1 MVLFAQALE
10 ILDLAPLAEP
20 LVLFPQYQE
29 VQGVQEDH
37 VSRDVPEVLV
47 GRYFQRHQGFREV
60 RENLMLRGILLHQQD
75 QMPREYPKDLVS
87 LGDPQDLED
96 LGVQEDLGLFERL
109 QRENDSVKSVTQRE
123 TNVLD
128 HLNVLLEVC
137 VENYSQ
143 ASMTRLNLWTD
154 LCKLYRIVELLACKF
169 LVIL

>member
-47 GRYFQRHQGFREV
+47 GRYFQRHQGLREV

-109 QRENDSVKSVTQRE
+109 QRENDSVKSVTQRQ

-128 HLNVLLEVC
+128 HLNVLLKVC
-137 VENYSQ
+137 VENCSQ
-143 ASMTRLNLWTD
+143 ASMARLNL
-154 LCKLYRIVELLACKF
+154 
-169 LVIL
+169 

>member
-29 VQGVQEDH
+29 VQGVQEDR
-37 VSRDVPEVLV
+37 VSHDVPEVLV
-47 GRYFQRHQGFREV
+47 GRYFQRHQGLREV

-109 QRENDSVKSVTQRE
+109 QRENDSVKSVTQRQ

-137 VENYSQ
+137 VENCSQ
-143 ASMTRLNLWTD
+143 ASMARLNL
-154 LCKLYRIVELLACKF
+154 
-169 LVIL
+169 

>member
-47 GRYFQRHQGFREV
+47 GRYFQRHQGLREV

-109 QRENDSVKSVTQRE
+109 QRENDSVKSVTQRQ

-137 VENYSQ
+137 VENYS
-143 ASMTRLNLWTD
+143 L
-154 LCKLYRIVELLACKF
+154 
-169 LVIL
+169 

>member
-10 ILDLAPLAEP
+10 ILDLALLAEP

-37 VSRDVPEVLV
+37 VSHDVPEVLV
-47 GRYFQRHQGFREV
+47 GRYFQRHQGLREV

-75 QMPREYPKDLVS
+75 QMPWEYPEDLVS

-128 HLNVLLEVC
+128 HLNVLLKVC
-137 VENYSQ
+137 VENHSQ
-143 ASMTRLNLWTD
+143 ASMTRLNL
-154 LCKLYRIVELLACKF
+154 
-169 LVIL
+169 

>member
-37 VSRDVPEVLV
+37 ASHDVPEVLV
-47 GRYFQRHQGFREV
+47 GRYFQRHQGLREV

-75 QMPREYPKDLVS
+75 QMPREYPEDLVS
-87 LGDPQDLED
+87 LGDPRDLED

-109 QRENDSVKSVTQRE
+109 QRENDSVKSVTQRQ

-143 ASMTRLNLWTD
+143 ASMARLNL
-154 LCKLYRIVELLACKF
+154 
-169 LVIL
+169 